1 MKGLRTP
8 ENGKFV
14 NFFKKV
20 QNEAGKSNKTF
31 FLDTGDCKDVEFED
45 MELDRLFGWLIPND
59 LESVFEKDFIGRK
72 VGTNWDDFYMSLD
85 FDVSSG
91 NLKLWF
97 E

>member
-1 MKGLRTP
+1 
-8 ENGKFV
+8 
-14 NFFKKV
+14 
-20 QNEAGKSNKTF
+20 
-31 FLDTGDCKDVEFED
+31 

-59 LESVFEKDFIGRK
+59 LENVFEKDFIGRK